1 MAIEFS
7 VRAEPKIESALRG
20 AMGHLAKWHT
30 RVVFIQGNRF
40 ARLVHRL
47 EDISA
52 NEVGVVLD
60 WVNARIALF
69 TLHETSVGAH
79 RLRLGCV
86 SLMHFCY

>member
-7 VRAEPKIESALRG
+7 VRTESKIESALRG
-20 AMGHLAKWHT
+20 AMRHLAKRYT

-40 ARLVHRL
+40 SRLVHRL
-47 EDISA
+47 DDISA
-52 NEVGVVLD
+52 NEVGIILD
-60 WVNARIALF
+60 WVNACVALF
-69 TLHETSVGAH
+69 TLHETSVGAY

>member
-1 MAIEFS
+1 MAIKFS
-7 VRAEPKIESALRG
+7 VCAESKIVSALRG
-20 AMGHLAKWHT
+20 AMGHLAKWYT
-30 RVVFIQGNRF
+30 RVFFIQGNRF
-40 ARLVHRL
+40 SRLVHRL
-47 EDISA
+47 QDISA

-60 WVNARIALF
+60 WVNARITLF